1 MLIDYWVMVIDNIL
15 FISNKHSYKT
25 LFQILPINSPEDTM
39 DVTETL
45 NYKYSPTPPTLVIHE
60 VRVLCPMWSQTRWTG

>member
-45 NYKYSPTPPTLVIHE
+45 NYKYLLVM
-60 VRVLCPMWSQTRWTG
+60 R